1 MGPKM
6 KQWHHAMREE
16 CVEMIRQLARG
27 LPKGQLSVT
36 AAMLTTVCML
46 LSGCYE
52 PVPTYVPAPST
63 FDRAWNA
70 ALGAA
75 QDEGVRIIFE
85 DRSNGVITGSR
96 GDQDVTISVRT
107 QADGSVRVEL
117 SARGPQGSDQVLAER
132 LSRAYDRRMGR

>member
-1 MGPKM
+1 
-6 KQWHHAMREE
+6 
-16 CVEMIRQLARG
+16 MIRQLARG
-27 LPKGQLSVT
+27 LPKRQLSVA

-46 LSGCYE
+46 LSGCEVNE
-52 PVPTYVPAPST
+52 PVPTYVPTPST

-70 ALGAA
+70 ARGAA
-75 QDEGVRIIFE
+75 YDEGVSIIFE

-117 SARGPQGSDQVLAER
+117 TARGPQGSDQVLAER

>member
-1 MGPKM
+1 
-6 KQWHHAMREE
+6 
-16 CVEMIRQLARG
+16 MIRQLARG
-27 LPKGQLSVT
+27 LPKGQLSVA

-96 GDQDVTISVRT
+96 GDQDVTINVRT

>member
-1 MGPKM
+1 M
-6 KQWHHAMREE
+6 A
-16 CVEMIRQLARG
+16 
-27 LPKGQLSVT
+27 

-52 PVPTYVPAPST
+52 PVPTYVPTPST

>member
-1 MGPKM
+1 MRRQWTRGSPK
-6 KQWHHAMREE
+6 
-16 CVEMIRQLARG
+16 RQLPMA
-27 LPKGQLSVT
+27 V
-36 AAMLTTVCML
+36 AMLTAVFML
-46 LSGCYE
+46 LSSCTVYE
-52 PVPTYVPAPST
+52 PVPTYVPTPST

-70 ALGAA
+70 ARGAA
-75 QDEGVRIIFE
+75 YDEGVSIIFE

-96 GDQDVTISVRT
+96 GDQDVTINVRT